1 MEDIMSVMGGLDYD
15 DELDEGEDL
24 MEKMSD
30 PKVKKA

>member
-1 MEDIMSVMGGLDYD
+1 MDDIMSVMGGLDYD
-15 DELDEGEDL
+15 DEMDEDEDL